1 MRLWTLHP
9 ALLDRQGLIA
19 CWRESLL
26 AQAVLLGRTRGYT
39 RHPQLERFRAH
50 PEPESA
56 VGAYLAG
63 LHADALRRG
72 YRFDATRIAHPPASW
87 GRRED
92 DPSSAPEA
100 VPRMRVTTGQ
110 LIYERDHLRAKLAR
124 RSPHLLE
131 DLAQEGVPAPH
142 PLFFAAEG
150 EVEPWERP

>member
-1 MRLWTLHP
+1 MRLWTSIRPCSIVRAHRMLARVASRPSCP
-9 ALLDRQGLIA
+9 AGTH
-19 CWRESLL
+19 
-26 AQAVLLGRTRGYT
+26 TRVYPASAAGT
-39 RHPQLERFRAH
+39 IPAH